1 MKSLFFVVVLVIV
14 LVGLPLLGL
23 SESVIS
29 SNDTA
34 THSATFAAD
43 AKLDYNHQYTAA
55 LSSAM
60 TDLVDNPLAALC
72 TWSLTTELALSQ
84 SSEGLLDVTFFSQKD
99 PAWSGDYLGNS
110 QLTIGTSGC
119 ALTSL
124 AMVARY
130 FGYDTDPG
138 RLNTSLT
145 AAGGIDAEGII
156 CDWSKVNQASNQKV
170 KWMGSVP
177 ASWGRVDQEL
187 NEGYPVICSVT
198 RPGWLLYLHYIV
210 FIGKMGNKY
219 YFLDPL
225 DEAKSI
231 REWPE
236 GKDEYAIDANQRLE
250 ICRPNGSPVCA
261 IEFQKQG
268 IPIAYVDIGEVFDI
282 NTGNSGDDFGLSQ
295 VRFSSDDSQDGT
307 PTGEWTEWYKW
318 DISSGD
324 WDAVSKTKGWSF
336 ATGGNKEVWAD
347 IKDDGSS
354 VAQDYAN
361 ISVHPGYAVIVAGE
375 GGWRDKW
382 SFNHAANNAY
392 RCLRNLG
399 FGDSHIYYLNSDRP
413 QDVDGDEYH
422 DDEVDMTASYANFRS
437 AVNEISDKTGDG
449 SALFVLYLVGRGV
462 EEAFSFGGDS
472 LHVSAL
478 HNASG
483 DGLLD
488 GFSEKV
494 KMLIVIESCYSGSFI
509 SESGASGDDSIS
521 AENRI
526 IITAAH
532 DDQERCYEDIL
543 RSSDRFWG
551 NLNQGLDIKVAFVT
565 GSSFGGNLV
574 WQGHEMW
581 FGDEECSLLD
591 DNGDRTGNPP
601 YNLDNDGELAAATK
615 VGGPGTQSLEL
626 TNWYLVWK
634 HSLGE
639 LRVYDS
645 QDRVTGLVNGQVK
658 EEIPDSIYNEQTEI
672 AAISSPS
679 SSYRYEVTGT
689 GKGTYGLDIA
699 CIEGSE
705 GINFA
710 ATDIPTALGTVH
722 EYTIDWAALARGE
735 DGVIVQVD
743 SDGDGIIDYALTAGN
758 VLTGDEFPPQS
769 RCFIATAAYG
779 TAMAEEIQILRE
791 FRDGYLLTNPPGQ
804 ALVSIYYRVSPPI
817 AAFITEHPGLK
828 PIVRAGL
835 VPAVAASAI
844 TVSTTPA
851 EKTVIVCL
859 LVLVSVVVA
868 TWARKRGRSG
878 PEYTSW

>member
-1 MKSLFFVVVLVIV
+1 MKRFFFVVVLVII
-14 LVGLPLLGL
+14 LVALPLLGL
-23 SESVIS
+23 IDTVIS
-29 SNDTA
+29 SDDTA
-34 THSATFAAD
+34 PLS
-43 AKLDYNHQYTAA
+43 TAI
-55 LSSAM
+55 
-60 TDLVDNPLAALC
+60 TDLAGNPLAALC
-72 TWSLTTELALSQ
+72 TWSLTAELALSQ

-99 PAWSGDYLGNS
+99 PAWSGDYLDHSRFNIGNN
-110 QLTIGTSGC
+110 GC
-119 ALTSL
+119 PVTSL
-124 AMVARY
+124 AMVADY

-156 CDWSKVNQASNQKV
+156 CDWSKVEEASNEKV
-170 KWMGSVP
+170 KWIGSVP
-177 ASWGRVDQEL
+177 ASWNRIEQEL

-198 RPGWLLYLHYIV
+198 RPGWMLYLHFIV
-210 FIGKMGNKY
+210 FIGKVGNKY

-236 GKDEYAIDANQRLE
+236 GKYEYAIDANQRLE
-250 ICRPNGSPVCA
+250 ICRPNRPPICA
-261 IEFQKQG
+261 IELQKQG
-268 IPIAYVDIGEVFDI
+268 GIANVDIGEVFYI
-282 NTGNSGDDFGLSQ
+282 HTGNSTDDFGLTK
-295 VRFSSDDSQDGT
+295 VRFSSDDSQDAT
-307 PTGEWTEWYKW
+307 PTGEWTEWYEW

-324 WDAVSKTKGWSF
+324 WDAVSKTKAWSF
-336 ATGGNKEVWAD
+336 ATGGNKEVWAE
-347 IKDDGSS
+347 IKDDGSN
-354 VAQDYAN
+354 VAQGHAD

-375 GGWRDKW
+375 GGWREKW

-392 RCLRNLG
+392 RSLRNLG

-413 QDVDGDEYH
+413 QDIDGDEYH
-422 DDEVDMTASYANFRS
+422 DDEVDMTASFANFRS
-437 AVNEISDKTGDG
+437 VVNEISDKIGDR
-449 SALFVLYLVGRGV
+449 SALFVLYLVGHGV
-462 EEAFSFGGDS
+462 EEAFSFSGDS

-478 HNASG
+478 HNALG

-509 SESGASGDDSIS
+509 NASATSGEDSIS

-532 DDQERCYEDIL
+532 DDQERLYEDIL

-551 NLNQGLDIKVAFVT
+551 NLNQGLDIKEAFVKD
-565 GSSFGGNLV
+565 SSLGGNFV
-574 WQGHEMW
+574 WRGHEMW

-601 YNLDNDGELAAATK
+601 YHLDKDGELAAATK

-645 QDRVTGLVNGQVK
+645 ENRVTGLVNGHVK
-658 EEIPDSIYNEQTEI
+658 EEIPDSIYNEETEI

-705 GINFA
+705 GINFTA
-710 ATDIPTALGTVH
+710 IDIPTALGTVH
-722 EYTIDWAALARGE
+722 EYTIDWDALARGE

-743 SDGDGIIDYALTAGN
+743 SDGDGTTDYALTAGN
-758 VLTGDEFPPQS
+758 VLTGDEFMPQS
-769 RCFIATAAYG
+769 GCFIATAAYG
-779 TAMAEEIQILRE
+779 TPMAQEIEILRE
-791 FRDGYLLTNPPGQ
+791 FRDKYLLTNPPGQ
-804 ALVSIYYRVSPPI
+804 ALVNLYYRVSPPM
-817 AAFITEHPGLK
+817 AEFITEHPSLK
-828 PIVRAGL
+828 PIVRLGL
-835 VPAVAASAI
+835 LPAVVLS
-844 TVSTTPA
+844 TVAVNTTLA
-851 EKTVIVCL
+851 EKTAIVGL
-859 LVLVSVVVA
+859 LVLVSVELAVWA
-868 TWARKRGRSG
+868 TRRRGRG
-878 PEYTSW
+878 PEYNQG